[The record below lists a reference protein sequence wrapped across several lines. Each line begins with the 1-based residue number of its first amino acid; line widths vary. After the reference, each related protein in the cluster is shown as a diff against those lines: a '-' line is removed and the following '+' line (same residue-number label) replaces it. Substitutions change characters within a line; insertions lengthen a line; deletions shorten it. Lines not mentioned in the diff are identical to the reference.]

1 MTNKRWKKIWDKNAK
16 QIKPQNLNDLLK
28 LNGHS
33 SATSEIN
40 RYEWGK
46 YINYFIKKYNI
57 KQNQSVLE
65 IGCGCGAF
73 LYFFHKKKIK
83 LFGIDNSKELIKV
96 AKKFFKKNNFFVGE
110 ANNLSQIK
118 NKKIDFVFANSVFQ
132 YFPNLKY
139 ANQVLDE
146 IMKIAHED
154 TKIIILDV
162 PDIEKYSLWRRSAVK
177 KIGLTEFKKT
187 YKNLKHKFYEKKFF
201 YNYAS
206 LNKLDIS
213 ISNQTLIKKENS
225 KFRFNIFLS
234 YEKK

>member
-1 MTNKRWKKIWDKNAK
+1 MTNKSWKKIWNKNAK
-16 QIKPQNLNDLLK
+16 QIKPKNLNDLLK

-40 RYEWGK
+40 RNKWRK
-46 YINYFIKKYNI
+46 YTNYFIKKYNI
-57 KQNQSVLE
+57 RQNQSVLE

-73 LYFFHKKKIK
+73 LYFFSKKRIK
-83 LFGIDNSKELIKV
+83 CFGIDNSKELIRV
-96 AKKFFKKNNFFVGE
+96 AKKFFKNSNFYVGE

-118 NKKIDFVFANSVFQ
+118 NKKIDFVFVNSVFQ
-132 YFPNLKY
+132 YFKNLKY
-139 ANQVLDE
+139 AKQVLDQ
-146 IMKIAHED
+146 IMRISHLN

-162 PDIEKYSLWRRSAVK
+162 PDIKKYSLWQKSAIR
-177 KIGLTEFKKT
+177 KIGLTNFKKT

-206 LNKLDIS
+206 SNKLNIS

-225 KFRFNIFLS
+225 KFRFNIFLN